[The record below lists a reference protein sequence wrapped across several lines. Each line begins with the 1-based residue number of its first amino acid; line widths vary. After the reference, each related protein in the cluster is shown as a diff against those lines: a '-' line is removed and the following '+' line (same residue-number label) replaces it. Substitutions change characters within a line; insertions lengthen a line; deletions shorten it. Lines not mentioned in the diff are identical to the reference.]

1 MRCNGYQTFYCILPQ
16 SRFAAILPFKIGHLH
31 FVELMVFVTF
41 LVILLGLPF
50 FDRNERTI
58 DVQSP
63 IFFLITI
70 QQNLHVLEFN
80 LKLKKKINQS
90 HRRVQMDLLLS
101 KANHAPGVPCLMST
115 IKKSVN
121 RLRTYPANAM
131 QRISNFLLHFTPISF
146 CSNST
151 FQDRTSPF
159 CRTHGLRNI
168 FSDPPRTPLFR

>member
-101 KANHAPGVPCLMST
+101 KANHATWRP
-115 IKKSVN
+115 KSNKQSLLPFVF
-121 RLRTYPANAM
+121 RLTSFLIPLPTFPLKYTFHKAQHA
-131 QRISNFLLHFTPISF
+131 ICNFLCFISVPYPKWQGIPHP
-146 CSNST
+146 S
-151 FQDRTSPF
+151 
-159 CRTHGLRNI
+159 
-168 FSDPPRTPLFR
+168 